1 MQTHEAEVQCLIDHQ
16 PAKEDVACQWEN
28 EELVNE
34 IKDEKRELSAQVD
47 VLTEEVKNLKFQL
60 SSTTMENST
69 SNDVRS
75 TASIHPHNCFF
86 DLETQKLRT
95 SSDRVSSLV
104 KEQRGSSSGTS
115 GKNRRTHQ
123 SCAIHRRCSWF
134 DQNPLLILFSSEM
147 NIQFKTENNR
157 IEFKHWKETWRK

>member
-1 MQTHEAEVQCLIDHQ
+1 MEVQCEPLHTHEAEVQCLLDHQ

-47 VLTEEVKNLKFQL
+47 VLGEEVKNLKFQL
-60 SSTTMENST
+60 SSITMENST

-75 TASIHPHNCFF
+75 TALIHPQDSIFR
-86 DLETQKLRT
+86 LETEKLRT

-104 KEQRGSSSGTS
+104 KEQRGSSSRTS
-115 GKNRRTHQ
+115 GKTR
-123 SCAIHRRCSWF
+123 
-134 DQNPLLILFSSEM
+134 
-147 NIQFKTENNR
+147 
-157 IEFKHWKETWRK
+157 